1 MEKPNS
7 LTLTALSV
15 PDVVRVFMKSGA
27 RNMTEEK
34 VRSDIAAGA
43 PVNLDGSM
51 NVIHYAAWL
60 AKELTAH
67 DRD

>member
-1 MEKPNS
+1 MEKPNN

-15 PDVVRVFMKSGA
+15 PDVVRIFMKSGA
-27 RNMTEEK
+27 RTMTEEK
-34 VRSDIAAGA
+34 VRADIADGA
-43 PVNLDGSM
+43 PVNPDGSM

-60 AKELTAH
+60 SKEITTH